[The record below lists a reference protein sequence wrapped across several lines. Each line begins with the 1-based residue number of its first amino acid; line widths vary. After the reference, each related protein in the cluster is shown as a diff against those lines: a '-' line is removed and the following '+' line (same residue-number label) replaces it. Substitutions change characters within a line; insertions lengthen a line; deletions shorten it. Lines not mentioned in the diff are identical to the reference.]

1 MASIRTV
8 RVLAAVAGLPVAAV
22 LFAAGTAAADDG
34 AFAGGQSAATV
45 VSNSG
50 GNVVGDNFGNVTT
63 TQQVATGPGA
73 SNRNSQASVAGSGFT
88 AIDQSAVDVH
98 FSPLWFG

>member
-8 RVLAAVAGLPVAAV
+8 RVLAAVAALPVAAV

-73 SNRNSQASVAGSGFT
+73 SNQDNQANVAGSGFT
-88 AIDQSAVDVH
+88 AIDQDAANVH